1 MQAVTPQDLVKIV
14 LQRKWWILASLVI
27 CVTVASVA
35 WNFSPKKFKSTV
47 VVTID
52 SPRIAKEYVKGLSQ
66 AQEGRYNEDP
76 VAIVIQQVSLGLTNK
91 SILMPVL
98 ETLKPYSDAE
108 AEGQSSD
115 QCRYIVHA
123 HGSLYG
129 SSGDGAFGCE
139 DAGRQSHAP

>member
-1 MQAVTPQDLVKIV
+1 MQAVSPQDLVKIV

-27 CVTVASVA
+27 CVTVAGVA
-35 WNFSPKKFKSTV
+35 WTFSPKKFKSTV

-52 SPRIAKEYVKGLSQ
+52 SPRIAKEYIKGLSP
-66 AQEGRYNEDP
+66 AQEGRYNDDP
-76 VAIVIQQVSLGLTNK
+76 LAIVIQQVALGLTNK

-115 QCRYIVHA
+115 QQIKRLRV
-123 HGSLYG
+123 
-129 SSGDGAFGCE
+129 SG
-139 DAGRQSHAP
+139 GRKTKDKMDLLE